1 MQQFDNVKEITNYVI
16 TQKRID
22 LAKKIQQ
29 MAAKRQQVAAVIA
42 VESDPAKANEKLEM
56 LFKQV
61 RDGTAILR
69 QNPGA
74 HVRLP
79 RPIELHRARCELS
92 RTRSRH
98 AKLMQRMENLSKDID
113 AVCQELADLDQDT
126 TARADAAMQQN
137 MPKNQ

>member
-16 TQKRID
+16 TQRRID

-29 MAAKRQQVAAVIA
+29 MAAKRQQLAAVIA

-69 QNPGA
+69 QNSGA
-74 HVRLP
+74 HM
-79 RPIELHRARCELS
+79 C
-92 RTRSRH
+92 
-98 AKLMQRMENLSKDID
+98 
-113 AVCQELADLDQDT
+113 VCRDQ
-126 TARADAAMQQN
+126 
-137 MPKNQ
+137 